1 MSAREHFDRG
11 IQALGL
17 RAPAVGRAPTRSLD
31 CTPEQRN
38 AARLHFRR
46 AVTEDPSMCDAWVA
60 LACAGDITADTFAR
74 AAETTNLLH
83 RETRRYGLDD
93 SQLIPV
99 VPVPFIDLYA
109 QTRVGLSLA
118 RIAALITGRNY
129 DDAEKLL
136 NTTDITS
143 EPNQEQ
149 IHRFLGAALYYLTD
163 NWTDVLNWTGRT
175 VKVVENPIGPAT
187 ELLAGIA
194 ETKLG
199 QFDAAIKTLTA
210 IKNAPQVIAAEASL
224 YQGLC
229 ERALGNEEQARALF
243 QRAIVDGTQRP
254 EAATAL
260 ADPTYG
266 PTTTTSEAIAARTNR
281 WDPTSGPSVIDLN
294 RQKRRS
300 GNPAMLAEARARIDA
315 YIGLRPV
322 KERLAELEVALKWD
336 LEMIAAGEEI
346 GEIESIN
353 MTFVGKP
360 GTAKTSMARD
370 VGAEYCGLGLL
381 DSAEVK
387 EASRALLIGDK
398 IGETT
403 KRTLAFLESAR
414 GGVAFI
420 DEAPELYKPH
430 TPNDFGR
437 EALDTIMKW
446 TEDNRDTLVI
456 MAGYKGPMNTMLEKH
471 NVGMMSR
478 FPTQLEFPSYSGQEM
493 LEILDLMAARSAKV
507 MMDEEARA
515 YWLALCNHL
524 CTTPGEDDHNGESRL
539 LIDVAANG
547 RFARMVI
554 TEAALLMKNRV
565 LPGLDLSSPEKR
577 RAARTVICADLRAA
591 VQRKLP
597 AQGLDAALADIAA

>member
-1 MSAREHFDRG
+1 MTAREHFDRG

-17 RAPAVGRAPTRSLD
+17 RAPAVGRAPTRSLE

-38 AARLHFRR
+38 AARPHFRR

-60 LACAGDITADTFAR
+60 LACAGDITPDTFAR

-149 IHRFLGAALYYLTD
+149 VHRFLGAALYYLTE
-163 NWTDVLNWTGRT
+163 NWIAVLNWTSRT

-199 QFDAAIKTLTA
+199 QFDDAVKTLTA
-210 IKNAPQVIAAEASL
+210 IKNAPQVIAAEAFL

-243 QRAIVDGTQRP
+243 QRAVVDGVQRP

-266 PTTTTSEAIAARTNR
+266 PTTTTSEAIAARTDR
-281 WDPTSGPSVIDLN
+281 WDPTSGPSVGDLN
-294 RQKRRS
+294 RQKQRS
-300 GNPAMLAEARARIDA
+300 GNPAMLAKARERINE
-315 YIGLRPV
+315 YIGLKPV
-322 KERLAELEVALKWD
+322 KDRLAELEVALEWD
-336 LEMIAAGEEI
+336 LQMLAAGEDI
-346 GEIESIN
+346 GDMESIN
-353 MTFVGKP
+353 MVFVGQP

-370 VGAEYCGLGLL
+370 VGEEYCGLGLL
-381 DSAEVK
+381 TKPDVK
-387 EASRALLIGDK
+387 EASRPTLIGDK

-403 KRTLAFLESAR
+403 KRTLAFLELAR

-420 DEAPELYKPH
+420 DEAPELYKQH

-437 EALDTIMKW
+437 EAVETIMKW
-446 TEDNRDTLVI
+446 TEDNRDTMVI
-456 MAGYKGPMNTMLEKH
+456 LAGYKRPMNAMLDL
-471 NVGMMSR
+471 NPGLRSR
-478 FPTQLEFPSYSGQEM
+478 FPTQLEFPSYTGPEM
-493 LEILDLMAARSAKV
+493 LEIFDLMSASISKVLLAEDART
-507 MMDEEARA
+507 
-515 YWLALCNHL
+515 YWLALCTHL
-524 CTTPGEDDHNGESRL
+524 ATTPVPDSDPTAEPRK
-539 LIDVAANG
+539 LIDAAANG

-554 TEAALLMKNRV
+554 TESAILMKNRV
-565 LPGLDLSSPEKR
+565 RPNLDLSTAEGK
-577 RAARTVICADLRAA
+577 AYARTVTAVDARDAA
-591 VQRKLP
+591 RRILITQN
-597 AQGLDAALADIAA
+597 LDPALADIAH